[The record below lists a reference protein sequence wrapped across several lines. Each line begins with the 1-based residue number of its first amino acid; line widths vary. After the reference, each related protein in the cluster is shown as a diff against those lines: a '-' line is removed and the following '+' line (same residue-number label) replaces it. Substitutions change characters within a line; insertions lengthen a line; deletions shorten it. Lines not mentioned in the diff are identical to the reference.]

1 LLILKRFTLNL
12 ELCGGGFYFRIMK
25 RISWLAIICMLC
37 ATATVRAQTPA
48 TSQEVEEDLKR
59 LKAVVDD
66 LHDAQ
71 DAQTK
76 TISALRKEISD
87 LREQVSKPT
96 GNYAS
101 QEDLKRLADAVE
113 EIDKKRQAD
122 KELILKKLSDLG
134 KTLTA
139 TPLPPPHR
147 EKTTKP
153 AATEATS
160 GGSETATSSGHDN
173 ETGYEYVVK
182 SGDTFSVIA
191 QAYREKGVKV
201 TSEQIAKAN
210 PKVNPGKLRVGQKLW
225 IPESKPAG
233 K

>member
-1 LLILKRFTLNL
+1 
-12 ELCGGGFYFRIMK
+12 
-25 RISWLAIICMLC
+25 MLC
-37 ATATVRAQTPA
+37 ATAALRAQTPA

-71 DAQTK
+71 DAQSK
-76 TISALRKEISD
+76 TISALRKEVSD
-87 LREQVSKPT
+87 LREQASKPT

-139 TPLPPPHR
+139 TPVPPPHR
-147 EKTTKP
+147 EKPSKS
-153 AATEATS
+153 AATESTS
-160 GGSETATSSGHDN
+160 GGNEPTTSSGAHDN

-225 IPESKPAG
+225 IPESKPTG

>member
-1 LLILKRFTLNL
+1 MNL
-12 ELCGGGFYFRIMK
+12 ELWGAGFYFRIMK

-37 ATATVRAQTPA
+37 ATATMRAQTPA
-48 TSQEVEEDLKR
+48 TSPEVEEDLKR

-76 TISALRKEISD
+76 TISALRKELSD

-113 EIDKKRQAD
+113 EINKKREAD
-122 KELILKKLSDLG
+122 KELILKKISDLG

-139 TPLPPPHR
+139 TPLPPTHIK
-147 EKTTKP
+147 EKPQKTPPPESTD
-153 AATEATS
+153 
-160 GGSETATSSGHDN
+160 TATSSGGHGD

-182 SGDTFSVIA
+182 SGDTFSLIA

-201 TSEQIAKAN
+201 SPDQIAKAN

-225 IPESKPAG
+225 IPEPKASK
-233 K
+233 